1 MVAAACETSSF
12 LLPAAVLLLLF
23 LCEGCQWTPS
33 IPLLLLV
40 PAACCTS
47 LCLPRCPP
55 PHTHTQ
61 PHTPTHAPTHPHP
74 PTQVRQVPA
83 AACSCCLLRVLVPAD
98 PPPPPHPRYAK
109 FLLLRKARL
118 DLDHPVPCADVALM
132 WHTHR
137 SVSGTY
143 AGDCMALLGR
153 LFEDMPG
160 AAVSGEGSSGGG
172 GCRLWCVLLAVAL
185 AVAMELLD
193 SVCKGT
199 STCLV
204 CWMHTQMV
212 SIQCTAP
219 SCSSE
224 ACGVCLPAGQCVCGP
239 WGGGPLALPLDRDAA
254 RLGGGVQG

>member
-1 MVAAACETSSF
+1 M
-12 LLPAAVLLLLF
+12 
-23 LCEGCQWTPS
+23 
-33 IPLLLLV
+33 
-40 PAACCTS
+40 
-47 LCLPRCPP
+47 
-55 PHTHTQ
+55 H
-61 PHTPTHAPTHPHP
+61 
-74 PTQVRQVPA
+74 
-83 AACSCCLLRVLVPAD
+83 
-98 PPPPPHPRYAK
+98 RYAK